1 MKREPPGPLEWVE
14 QESESLRRCKPDQ
27 VQRVVAR
34 LAQISADMAPLRT
47 GALSTL
53 QTAAS
58 TPQILGAWQKGVW
71 SDRFVLRIAS
81 PGFSC
86 RLHGEAKTPV
96 QLRNLGSQHGSFI
109 PRLGSFMEH
118 AFQRGHP
125 VVQVVHLGG

>member
-1 MKREPPGPLEWVE
+1 MKREPPEPLEWVE

-58 TPQILGAWQKGVW
+58 TPQILGAWQKGAW

-81 PGFSC
+81 PGFCGS
-86 RLHGEAKTPV
+86 LHGEAKTPV
-96 QLRNLGSQHGSFI
+96 QFGDLGSKHGSLI
-109 PRLGSFMEH
+109 PRLGSFVKH
-118 AFQRGHP
+118 GFKGSHP
-125 VVQVVHLGG
+125 IVQVADFRG